1 MYSGR
6 TAQNSVSLRCVLG
19 WGLSVGYLNICV
31 LVQHAVSQIVS
42 ANVLSME
49 LVGRGYADAVGF
61 WVVASCLPF
70 FGGGAVHDHV
80 LFFPHTCVSIMF
92 CSRMRSKGSR
102 FTLGVWGLRVCSLD
116 VAFMFATVRGRPCEA
131 RMAVPMVSSAKGV
144 TSGGCT
150 CRVASFRVT
159 GVALRDIQTC
169 FVTCRKSFCVA
180 GAILLRRFRKMRCSF
195 CVRRSALDASIVIL
209 RGRRSTLDASCCV
222 FVANHIVRAMSSGN
236 KVQFPW

>member
-1 MYSGR
+1 MPFTKQHSAYAWVVTCILFLINLTFHNLPLHSSYKIHQPITDYFLRLPYSELLETHLFR
-6 TAQNSVSLRCVLG
+6 SRANRRLVSTYLRFNHVVRVPVSLWGSGG
-19 WGLSVGYLNICV
+19 WGCV
-31 LVQHAVSQIVS
+31 RSTLRLCSQPS
-42 ANVLSME
+42 
-49 LVGRGYADAVGF
+49 
-61 WVVASCLPF
+61 
-70 FGGGAVHDHV
+70 
-80 LFFPHTCVSIMF
+80 
-92 CSRMRSKGSR
+92 
-102 FTLGVWGLRVCSLD
+102 
-116 VAFMFATVRGRPCEA
+116 ATVPWRPCEA

-144 TSGGCT
+144 TFGGCT

-180 GAILLRRFRKMRCSF
+180 GAILLRCFRKMRCSF

-222 FVANHIVRAMSSGN
+222 FLANRILRAMSSGN